1 MGGKVT
7 MNVTNIDQYGDLKVS
22 PKMKPQQLELEFNY
36 YCRIIY
42 KVTGET
48 LFEIS
53 GRTPEESKQNALTV
67 VMNLLTDWN
76 TLNESAKRSAAP
88 HVKHLV
94 AALSDNESNHIEY
107 QVA

>member
-36 YCRIIY
+36 HCRIIY

-53 GRTPEESKQNALTV
+53 GRTPEESRQNALTV
-67 VMNLLTDWN
+67 VMSLLTDWN
-76 TLNESAKRSAAP
+76 TLNESAKKSAAP
-88 HVKHLV
+88 HVRYLV
-94 AALSDNESNHIEY
+94 AALTDTETDHIKYE
-107 QVA
+107 VA